1 MVFLSRGKPLFLN
14 LVPDFGNS
22 KVQTE
27 RGEGGR
33 EGREGREGGSEKEK
47 EKEREREREN
57 MNMNMNKNMNM
68 NMREKKL
75 AWVYK
80 DEHIVNVVVPTRTCI
95 YICGRDLWGLF
106 RSLA

>member
-47 EKEREREREN
+47 EREREYEYEYEQEYEYEYERERN
-57 MNMNMNKNMNM
+57 
-68 NMREKKL
+68 L
-75 AWVYK
+75 LGY
-80 DEHIVNVVVPTRTCI
+80 TRTSI
-95 YICGRDLWGLF
+95 LLM
-106 RSLA
+106 